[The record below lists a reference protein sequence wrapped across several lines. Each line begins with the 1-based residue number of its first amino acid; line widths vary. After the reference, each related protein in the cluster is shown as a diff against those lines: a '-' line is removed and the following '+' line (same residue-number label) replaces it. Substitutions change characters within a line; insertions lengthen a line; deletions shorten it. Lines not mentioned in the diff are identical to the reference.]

1 MKYFHRLSL
10 HHCYQWICLLFAV
23 VLAVSLWSAYKNLR
37 ANLKQEIS
45 LGAEQ
50 ISGYK
55 NTAFASGEKG
65 ALPIVQFKDNSGS
78 AALVI
83 VFPKPVRTGVLEI
96 TIDPSAELF
105 RNDLSFRVLAVSPPG
120 GTGIGD
126 SLNVKS
132 NKWLPLRPDNHVYRI
147 PLYRD
152 HIKRS
157 VILEIKYVGA
167 LPGIPI
173 TSITLKPAT
182 LYDFPAGGLLICLG
196 VAAAMFLPGL
206 IVASSNPQFNV
217 LPLSISGFLY
227 SLVINLFGLS
237 IVKIFQVEMVFL
249 PVAGLTTW
257 AVFMVCRSRKHTWKS
272 SWRLI
277 YNRSISDLNV
287 LFSILFIIFVAMSF
301 LYPSS
306 VFNIHQG
313 HLSREHT
320 FHAFTAHDS
329 VFQFDNSK
337 SVLENDFEKY
347 YGDEAHKKLLFMPQ
361 DREILPGLGYASI
374 ILFLKPFLGNEVAGK
389 YFPYAVYFLLCNA
402 LLLCMLFAWLQSYD
416 LKLAYA
422 AIFFIGTTPVFWVL
436 AMIGWF
442 KLTGAALTLAGIF
455 IIRDRPQAVMRWLWA
470 GILFGLAKNYH
481 GGNALVLP
489 ILTLW
494 LLFVTYKTCETVSL
508 KKLLLLFVLVTVST
522 CVVFFPW
529 NWFLKN
535 IWHVSSHR
543 LLSVHFLDNNY
554 VPESVWL
561 SIVQFFQ
568 QIPFV
573 DQLGVRAER
582 TLNMINLV
590 KFRNLFAGYDVNSS
604 DSISAWLKFSS
615 SYLLPSVILYFLLAL
630 IVVFVVKKSIPVEKR
645 RPLQFDMWL
654 NQFGWM
660 CLVNSILLAFA
671 SYGSVAGNAGVTW
684 HFPPLLIIG
693 VLSSIVCWSC
703 QSHCKLSA
711 IWLSAGFLQLGLLLA
726 YG

>member
-1 MKYFHRLSL
+1 M
-10 HHCYQWICLLFAV
+10 HHCYQWVCLLFAV
-23 VLAVSLWSAYKNLR
+23 GLAISVWSAYKNLR
-37 ANLKQEIS
+37 ANLQQEIP

-50 ISGYK
+50 ILRFK
-55 NTAFASGEKG
+55 NTAFAPEKNG
-65 ALPIVQFKDNSGS
+65 ALPIVLFKGHSGS
-78 AALVI
+78 AAVAV
-83 VFPKPVRTGVLEI
+83 VFPTSVKTGVLEI
-96 TIDPSAELF
+96 MIDPSAELF
-105 RNDLSFRVLAVSPPG
+105 RNDLFFRVAAVPSPDG
-120 GTGIGD
+120 MEMED
-126 SLNVKS
+126 SLDIKS
-132 NKWLPLRPDNHVYRI
+132 NRWLPLRPDNHVYRI

-152 HIKRS
+152 HIKRA
-157 VILEIKYVGA
+157 VVLEIKYVGA

-182 LYDFPAGGLLICLG
+182 FFDFPAGGLLICLG
-196 VAAAMFLPGL
+196 VAVAMFFPGL
-206 IVASSNPQFNV
+206 IIASSNPKFNV
-217 LPLSISGFLY
+217 LPLPISGFLY
-227 SLVINLFGLS
+227 SLMINLFGLL
-237 IVKIFQVEMVFL
+237 IVRIFQVEMLFL
-249 PVAGLTTW
+249 PVAGFATL
-257 AVFMVCRSRKHTWKS
+257 AVFMACKSRKHTWKS
-272 SWRLI
+272 SCRLI

-287 LFSILFIIFVAMSF
+287 LFSILFIVFVAMSF
-301 LYPSS
+301 LYPSAVS
-306 VFNIHQG
+306 NIHQG

-337 SVLENDFEKY
+337 SVLESDFKKY

-374 ILFLKPFLGNEVAGK
+374 ILFLKPFLGDELAGK

-442 KLTGAALTLAGIF
+442 KLTGAALTLAGIY
-455 IIRDRPQAVMRWLWA
+455 IIRDRPQAVMRWVWA

-489 ILTLW
+489 VLTLW

-508 KKLLLLFVLVTVST
+508 KKLPLLFVSVTVST

-561 SIVQFFQ
+561 SVVQFFQ

-573 DQLGVRAER
+573 DQLGVRTER
-582 TLNMINLV
+582 TLNMFNLS
-590 KFRNLFAGYDVNSS
+590 KFIDLFAHYDVNSS
-604 DSISAWLKFSS
+604 DSVSAWLKFSS
-615 SYLLPSVILYFLLAL
+615 SYLLPSVILYFLFAL
-630 IVVFVVKKSIPVEKR
+630 IVVFASRKLISEETRQPFR
-645 RPLQFDMWL
+645 SDMWF

-660 CLVNSILLAFA
+660 CLLNIIILAFA
-671 SYGSVAGNAGVTW
+671 SYGPVAGNAGITW
-684 HFPPLLIIG
+684 HFPPLLIVG
-693 VLSSIVCWSC
+693 VLGSIVCWSC
-703 QSHCKLSA
+703 KFHRKLSVV
-711 IWLSAGFLQLGLLLA
+711 WLSAGFLQLGLLLA